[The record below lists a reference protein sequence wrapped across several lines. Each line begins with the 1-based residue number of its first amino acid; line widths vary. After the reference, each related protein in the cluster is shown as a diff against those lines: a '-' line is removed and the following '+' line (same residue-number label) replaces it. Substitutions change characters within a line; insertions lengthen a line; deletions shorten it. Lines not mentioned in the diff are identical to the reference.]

1 MHPRLLAQ
9 LIERGVI
16 RPRSEV
22 EAVYLGR
29 DLGGNSLVRLN
40 GTFLVLEVLSTPE
53 GYVLDCANTL
63 DGRRRRLPGEA
74 VLRIDGM
81 TPERMGANFA
91 LSIEGEPLKVGKR
104 RGRKPKIR
112 TVVEPA

>member
-1 MHPRLLAQ
+1 MHPKLLAQ

-22 EAVYLGR
+22 DATYLGR
-29 DLGGNSLVRLN
+29 DLGGNSLVRQT
-40 GTFLVLEVLSTPE
+40 GTFLVMEVLSTSD

-74 VLRIDGM
+74 VLKIDGM

-91 LSIEGEPLKVGKR
+91 LSEDGEPMKVGKR
-104 RGRKPKIR
+104 RGRKPKNR
-112 TVVEPA
+112 TIVEPA